1 MYCRH
6 PDRPPTRT
14 ETRLRLPVTQIFLH
28 FGPAARI
35 VRVVG
40 RYDYPYYSREAD
52 THMRTNADR
61 ARRACYLAV
70 IMAEPVQIA
79 LQEKYG
85 VRLADV
91 RTLRTL
97 RDLGCVPISQFAAA
111 FGISRS
117 TATGVIDRFEER
129 GLVERVTSAT
139 DRRSTLVRLTAR
151 GLAAL
156 EDRAIYRE
164 GPLSHRIEQLSE
176 AQQGQLADL
185 LELLIGP
192 DESPRSSE
200 VEEATERAFV
210 H

>member
-1 MYCRH
+1 M
-6 PDRPPTRT
+6 
-14 ETRLRLPVTQIFLH
+14 
-28 FGPAARI
+28 
-35 VRVVG
+35 
-40 RYDYPYYSREAD
+40 
-52 THMRTNADR
+52 MRTNADR

-97 RDLGCVPISQFAAA
+97 RDLGCVPISQVAAA
-111 FGISRS
+111 LGISRS

-129 GLVERVTSAT
+129 ELAERVTSAT
-139 DRRSTLVRLTAR
+139 DRRSTLVRITAR

-164 GPLSHRIEQLSE
+164 GPLSRRIEQLTE

-192 DESPRSSE
+192 DAPRAAQPE
-200 VEEATERAFV
+200 TTAGRELVRD
-210 H
+210 